1 MAKLDLSLSEEELE
15 GYLREGRTIRVAT
28 IGGDAWPHVVPL
40 WFVWHDG
47 TVFLNSTRGNPTV
60 ENMLGDGRA
69 AGVVDD
75 GDTYEELRGV
85 VVTGRVEVAEDDPR
99 LPEAERLWSAKYL
112 GGNEP
117 PYRRWR
123 NRVWLRL
130 VPERVASWDFRKI
143 PEARERRHAERM
155 GEGGG

>member
-1 MAKLDLSLSEEELE
+1 MAKLDLSMTEEERE
-15 GYLREGRTIRVAT
+15 VYLREGRTMRVAT
-28 IGGDAWPHVVPL
+28 VDQEGVPHVVPL

-47 TVFLNSTRGNPTV
+47 IVFLNSTTGNPTV
-60 ENMLGDGRA
+60 ENMLRRGRA

-75 GDTYEELRGV
+75 GEAYDALRGV
-85 VVTGRVEVAEDDPR
+85 VVTGRVEVAGDDPR
-99 LPEAERLWSAKYL
+99 LDAAERIWSEKYL

-130 VPERVASWDFRKI
+130 VPERTASWDFRKI
-143 PEARERRHAERM
+143 PEARAERARK
-155 GEGGG
+155 GE

>member
-1 MAKLDLSLSEEELE
+1 MAKLDLSLTDHELE
-15 GYLREGRTIRVAT
+15 AYLFQGRTIRVAT
-28 IGGDAWPHVVPL
+28 VGPDGLPHVVPL

-47 TVFLNSTRGNPTV
+47 TLFLNSTRGNPTV
-60 ENMLGDGRA
+60 ENMMRDRRA

-75 GDTYEELRGV
+75 GDTYDTLRGV
-85 VVTGRVEVAEDDPR
+85 VIAGRVEIAEDDPR
-99 LPEAERLWSAKYL
+99 LAQAERLWSDKYL

-130 VPERVASWDFRKI
+130 VPERTASWDFRKI
-143 PEARERRHAERM
+143 PEARARRDAERRA
-155 GEGGG
+155 GGA

>member
-1 MAKLDLSLSEEELE
+1 MAKLDLSLTDQELDV
-15 GYLREGRTIRVAT
+15 YLREGRTMRVAT
-28 IGGDAWPHVVPL
+28 VDPDGMPHVVPL

-47 TVFLNSTRGNPTV
+47 IVFLNSTRGNPTV
-60 ENMLGDGRA
+60 ENMLRHGRA

-75 GDTYEELRGV
+75 GEAYDALRGV

-99 LPEAERLWSAKYL
+99 LAAAERAWSEKYL
-112 GGNEP
+112 AGNEP

-130 VPERVASWDFRKI
+130 VPERTASWDFRKI
-143 PEARERRHAERM
+143 PEARARRTR
-155 GEGGG
+155 EG